1 MLHSSFES
9 KVSQLHSHC
18 TNVKSSTTILIQMVM
33 QICICTDMQAAQQ
46 IGYPVLQHAEHQG
59 TAETLCLV
67 ADVMCKAVGQ
77 RQCSLQTNF

>member
-1 MLHSSFES
+1 
-9 KVSQLHSHC
+9 
-18 TNVKSSTTILIQMVM
+18 MVM

-77 RQCSLQTNF
+77 CQCSLQTIF